1 MNMPLSYKKETA
13 MIVIGFLLFAGC
25 ILWIILGTIPP
36 KSAGL
41 FEQISEN
48 WPLGKELKITVRT
61 NPSAGSPQGVIYN
74 QTEDT
79 NRIIE
84 GLYSL
89 ESRVEQVCE
98 TKEPIYFPP
107 EPCDLYIL
115 GTDMGPIYI
124 MGNLILY
131 NANQTDRYP
140 QTYVYILDKPLSDEE
155 IAWIL
160 GENAAESAA

>member
-13 MIVIGFLLFAGC
+13 MIVIGLLLFAGS

-41 FEQISEN
+41 FEQIREN
-48 WPLGKELKITVRT
+48 WPLGKELRIAVMID
-61 NPSAGSPQGVIYN
+61 PSVSSPQDTIYT
-74 QTEDT
+74 QVEDT
-79 NRIIE
+79 DRIIE
-84 GLYSL
+84 SLNSL
-89 ESRVEQVCE
+89 ESRVQQVCE
-98 TKEPIYFPP
+98 TKEPIYFLPQ
-107 EPCDLYIL
+107 PCSLYFL

-140 QTYVYILDKPLSDEE
+140 QTYVYILDKPISDEE

-160 GENAAESAA
+160 GGSAAESAA